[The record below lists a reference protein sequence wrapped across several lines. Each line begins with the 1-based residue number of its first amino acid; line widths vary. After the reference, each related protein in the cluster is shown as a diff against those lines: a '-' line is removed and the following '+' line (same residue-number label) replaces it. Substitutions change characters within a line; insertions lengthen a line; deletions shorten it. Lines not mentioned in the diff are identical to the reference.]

1 MRTNRS
7 YCSCSLAWR
16 QEMIVRSLLMF
27 LLSLV
32 AFTAAADDW
41 LWGRLQRD
49 PNMVVLMRNAESSGN
64 QDGADM
70 LVWDASGNCAGEST
84 LTDEGKVHAKRIGD
98 AFAKHGIRPVVIS
111 SPMCRCSETA
121 RIAFGEY
128 LADPDLRQSASGDT
142 QGQQQFQARA
152 RELLGKY
159 RGKTPIVFVNHRP
172 NIDSLT
178 MELIDIGDLLVG
190 SVSETGEI
198 EMLGKIR
205 IEMQGEN
212 GTGTGRAE

>member
-1 MRTNRS
+1 MVW
-7 YCSCSLAWR
+7 C
-16 QEMIVRSLLMF
+16 QEMVVRSLLMF

-32 AFTAAADDW
+32 AFTVVADDQ

-49 PNMVVLMRNAESSGN
+49 PNMVVFMRNVESSGN
-64 QDGADM
+64 QDGANM

-84 LTDEGKVHAKRIGD
+84 LTENGRAHAERIGD
-98 AFAKHGIRPVVIS
+98 VFAKHGIRPVVIS
-111 SPMCRCSETA
+111 SPMCRCSETS

-128 LADPDLRQSASGDT
+128 LADPDLRQSASDDI
-142 QGQQQFQARA
+142 QGQEQFLARA
-152 RELLGKY
+152 RALLGKY

-190 SVSETGEI
+190 SLSETGEI
-198 EMLGKIR
+198 EVLGTIR
-205 IEMQGEN
+205 VEMPGAN
-212 GTGTGRAE
+212 WTGRGRAE